1 MRHLR
6 QLLVVGLA
14 VTVCLL
20 FGVSTA
26 SAHGAGGSKNA
37 TCAGGVIA
45 PGDYGVLKVTG
56 TCIIPGGKVVV
67 HNRLIIGSNAALDAA
82 TQAPTLIVYGNV
94 SVGHNGIFLLGCSEA
109 FSPPCPSG
117 VTTRDVITGNVI
129 AVGALAL
136 IFHSNS
142 IYGNLTQIGGG
153 GGVNCNPN
161 DTLQGSPVY
170 STYEDDWI
178 GGRVMVKGYQSC
190 WFGFIR
196 NHVRGSVNLKG
207 NTLADPDAMEI
218 VTNTIKG
225 NLRCSGNSPAPQ
237 VGDSGGQ
244 PNVVFG
250 KKTGQCANIQ

>member
-6 QLLVVGLA
+6 RLLIVSLT

-20 FGVSTA
+20 FGISTA
-26 SAHGAGGSKNA
+26 SAHGSGGPQNV
-37 TCAGGVIA
+37 TCSGGVIA

-56 TCIIPGGKVVV
+56 SCLIPGGTVVV
-67 HNRLIIGSNAALDAA
+67 HNRLFIGSNAALDAA
-82 TQAPTLIVYGNV
+82 TQAPTLIVRGNV
-94 SVGHNGIFLLGCSEA
+94 FVGHNGIFLLGCSEA

-117 VTTRDVITGNVI
+117 VTTSDVIDGNVVAI
-129 AVGALAL
+129 GALAL

-170 STYEDDWI
+170 STYEDNWI
-178 GGRVMVKGYQSC
+178 GGRALVNRYQSC

-196 NHVRGSVNLKG
+196 NHVHGSVTLKN
-207 NTLADPDAMEI
+207 NTLADPDAMEV
-218 VTNTIKG
+218 VTNTIQG

-237 VGDSGGQ
+237 VGDSQGQ

-250 KKTGQCANIQ
+250 KKTGQCAAIQ